1 MPLVLGLKLF
11 FGGAAVGGVVGVG
24 TGFAAGE
31 GATAVGTM
39 VKWGAAAVIA
49 GYAFQAAK
57 SAKVI

>member
-11 FGGAAVGGVVGVG
+11 AGGAVLGSVVGGGAGFVAGDG
-24 TGFAAGE
+24 TKGI
-31 GATAVGTM
+31 GTM